1 MERLGRRGIEL
12 QFHLVEHL
20 SVYYKYSKKIT
31 TDNPYRFGRT
41 FFR

>member
-12 QFHLVEHL
+12 QFHLVEHP

-31 TDNPYRFGRT
+31 DGNSYRSGRA